1 MMSETP
7 PPVGTYPPAV
17 WDAVWRQNGA
27 PVFRH
32 HHPMQHLLPRA
43 LAGLARGPG
52 AARLL
57 GRPDF
62 FARYYATTA
71 ADGSR
76 RAMRVVAPVLRF
88 PGGEVRPGFDVGTR
102 GNGRDDARW
111 PDDLDVEV
119 VVGDGGGG
127 GEGARL

>member
-1 MMSETP
+1 
-7 PPVGTYPPAV
+7 
-17 WDAVWRQNGA
+17 
-27 PVFRH
+27 
-32 HHPMQHLLPRA
+32 MQHQLPRA

-57 GRPDF
+57 RPAFFTRYDAAAIGGR
-62 FARYYATTA
+62 TLQI
-71 ADGSR
+71 
-76 RAMRVVAPVLRF
+76 VAPILRF

-111 PDDLDVEV
+111 PADLDVEV
-119 VVGDGGGG
+119 VGGG